1 MGGTHRRIAGRIGP
15 TNHLIMINS
24 SSEVGSELP
33 SRNISQYETTPEPA
47 HECDWCGKS
56 VSHETASERPAG
68 DTGEVVLLCAQC
80 AYGID

>member
-1 MGGTHRRIAGRIGP
+1 
-15 TNHLIMINS
+15 MINS
-24 SSEVGSELP
+24 STELVSEPRSNG
-33 SRNISQYETTPEPA
+33 ISQYETTAQAA

-68 DTGEVVLLCAQC
+68 DTGEMVLLCAQC